1 MGAARSMEGP
11 SRTTCFSART
21 LGASGPRAFWDIV
34 VPEVAPSVLA
44 AACLVSALAMGT
56 YGTALAL
63 VGTQLNILPLLLY
76 LKLGDSGGDF
86 PAAAAL
92 SVVLLVVCSMA
103 MAAGDVLTRKRE
115 QDGRDD
121 DHRPG

>member
-1 MGAARSMEGP
+1 
-11 SRTTCFSART
+11 
-21 LGASGPRAFWDIV
+21 LGASNLRGFWDVV

-63 VGTQLNILPLLLY
+63 VGTQLNILPLMLY
-76 LKLGDSGGDF
+76 IQVSDGGVDF

-92 SVVLLVVCSMA
+92 SILLMVICAAVMA
-103 MAAGDVLTRKRE
+103 TGDGLNRKRE
-115 QDGRDD
+115 RHEFGAN
-121 DHRPG
+121 H